1 MKSIKKLS
9 DVQIKIDELEA
20 QIDKN
25 KNINANLE
33 SEISK
38 KEGIIRRL
46 QIQEDMYKLNFN
58 IEESYVNN
66 FDEKVTSNEL
76 KDKLA
81 LLTLN
86 EKELVKENKDIEYHY
101 SDMTKSYLNSQI
113 KQIRRSFNVECD
125 FYFSNVTAKNYET
138 YHKKIIKSYEI
149 LNKIYKV
156 DNVAID
162 KKFLKLKLEKL
173 QLIHNYALRLEQER
187 ELQRE
192 IKEQIKEEER
202 VKRELEQ
209 KRKEIEKEEKQFNNE
224 VRSLFKR
231 LEKSQSEIEKELY
244 ADKIKELETKLK
256 ELEVDKKDV
265 ENRQTNTRAG
275 FVYIISN
282 IGSFG
287 EGIYKIGLT
296 RRLEPYDRIKELG
309 DASVPFSFDVH
320 AMIFSEDA
328 PKLENTLH
336 KHFRDREINKVNHRK
351 EFFKV
356 DIDEI
361 ESVVKTNH
369 NKTVEFIKVP
379 VAEEYWESQRISDLN
394 IKF

>member
-1 MKSIKKLS
+1 
-9 DVQIKIDELEA
+9 
-20 QIDKN
+20 
-25 KNINANLE
+25 
-33 SEISK
+33 
-38 KEGIIRRL
+38 
-46 QIQEDMYKLNFN
+46 MYKLNFN

-86 EKELVKENKDIEYHY
+86 EKELVKENNDIEYHY

-244 ADKIKELETKLK
+244 SDKIKELETKLK